1 MKAGTFQT
9 KRLQGKKSIDRLQW
23 TLYCPSSGV
32 DFFLINQ
39 EEENPM
45 DTIEKMVRWLD
56 EKYYY
61 IPAFMV
67 VYLMMR

>member
-9 KRLQGKKSIDRLQW
+9 KGHQGKKSTAKVQW

-39 EEENPM
+39 EEENLM